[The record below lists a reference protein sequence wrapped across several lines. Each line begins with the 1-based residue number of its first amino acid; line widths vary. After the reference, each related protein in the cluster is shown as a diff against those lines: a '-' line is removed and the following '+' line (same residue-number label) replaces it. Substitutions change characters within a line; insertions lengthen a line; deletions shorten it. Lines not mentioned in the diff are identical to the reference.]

1 MNPQDN
7 KQSTTTFLDALESLK
22 TAFLKVFEGFDVKDN
37 TRRLRK
43 MINYGYKGGE
53 RVDKTTARG
62 FSWREGKPDP
72 FDISSRIKELIIVK
86 EYPRFIKFKVV
97 INDIYE
103 TSFEECVNKGAI
115 ACGDV
120 YFRLENAI

>member
-1 MNPQDN
+1 
-7 KQSTTTFLDALESLK
+7 
-22 TAFLKVFEGFDVKDN
+22 
-37 TRRLRK
+37 

-62 FSWREGKPDP
+62 FSWSDGERDP
-72 FDISSRIKELIIVK
+72 FNIISHIKELSVVK

-97 INDIYE
+97 IDDIYE

-115 ACGDV
+115 VCGDV
-120 YFRLENAI
+120 YFRLEDAI